1 MKTESE
7 IIFERFCS
15 SKGISFRKIPE
26 TNTKTPDYCLH
37 IEDYKIIVE
46 LTQFDI
52 NEKEKDLGK
61 SLLTDK
67 TIVYRPEDEKRIRQK
82 VKDKSEQLKPYQDFP
97 IILIFFDNRSIF
109 STIDRGSIK
118 YALYGED
125 EYNYV
130 YREDTEE
137 VIFMGDSFGKGKTF
151 RKDNK
156 NYISAIGLLKLS
168 EAASNLTLFHNYF
181 ANKVLEEGVCTKIAD
196 RQFKIII
203 DSSRQSDWIEIDP

>member
-26 TNTKTPDYCLH
+26 TNNKTPDYCLH

-61 SLLTDK
+61 SLLTAK
-67 TIVYRPEDEKRIRQK
+67 TIVYYPEDEKRIRQK
-82 VKDKSEQLKPYQDFP
+82 VKDKSEQLKPYKDYP
-97 IILIFFDNRSIF
+97 TILIFLDNRSIF
-109 STIDRGSIK
+109 STIESDSIK

-130 YREDTEE
+130 YGEDKNDFVFIDQT
-137 VIFMGDSFGKGKTF
+137 FGKGKTF
-151 RKDNK
+151 REKNKD
-156 NYISAIGLLKLS
+156 YISAVGLIKLIDLK
-168 EAASNLTLFHNYF
+168 ASLTLFHNYF
-181 ANKVLEEGVCTKIAD
+181 ANRSLEEGICKNIAD

-203 DSSRQSDWIEIDP
+203 DSFQQSDWIEIK

>member
-7 IIFERFCS
+7 IIFESFCS

-26 TNTKTPDYCLH
+26 TNTKTPDYCLQ

-52 NEKEKDLGK
+52 NEKEKDLAK
-61 SLLTDK
+61 SLLTAK

-82 VKDKSEQLKPYQDFP
+82 VKDKSEQLKRYKDFP

-125 EYNYV
+125 EYNYA
-130 YREDTEE
+130 YREDTDE

-151 RKDNK
+151 REKNKD
-156 NYISAIGLLKLS
+156 YISAIGLIKLIDS
-168 EAASNLTLFHNYF
+168 KASLTLFHNYF
-181 ANKVLEEGVCTKIAD
+181 AKRSLEEGICKKIAD

-203 DSSRQSDWIEIDP
+203 DSIQQSDWIQIR